1 MTLLDRIF
9 QLTIDGYSVLFE
21 PRNADQPE
29 DLIVT
34 VSKNNKTA
42 SQILPCYMLHRTDR
56 VYVIMT
62 AIDFCK
68 WKVDD
73 DEA

>member
-1 MTLLDRIF
+1 MTLFDRIL
-9 QLTIDGYSVLFE
+9 QLTIDGYSILLE
-21 PRNADQPE
+21 SRNEDRPD

-34 VSKNNKTA
+34 VSKNDKTA
-42 SQILPCYMLHRTDR
+42 SQILPCYMLHRSDR
-56 VYVIMT
+56 IYVLLT

-73 DEA
+73 DKA